1 MTQLP
6 KSIIV
11 IDDDPYV
18 RDVVA
23 SSLRIYGKFQVHEA
37 TDGDEGLS
45 LCLEHAPDLA
55 IVDVSMPR
63 MNGYQVVRALR
74 GDPTTCQMPIIMLTA
89 RTMPRDRMTGLY
101 SGADLYLEK
110 PVRPLQLI
118 EAIAQVLRRSQEDR
132 IATMRAYVEDPLP
145 IEESL

>member
-6 KSIIV
+6 ASIIV

-23 SSLRIYGKFQVHEA
+23 AALRLYGKYQVYEA
-37 TDGDEGLS
+37 SDGDEGLS
-45 LCLEHAPDLA
+45 LCIDHAPDLA
-55 IVDVSMPR
+55 IVDVSMPQ

-74 GDPTTCQMPIIMLTA
+74 GDPATSHMPIIMLTA

-118 EAIAQVLRRSQEDR
+118 EAIAQVLRRSAADR
-132 IATMRAYVEDPLP
+132 LVTMRAYVDDPLS